1 MRVKELIDKVIKI
14 ARESADNEDGGI
26 QIYTDYRDRELS
38 NETIKTLFES
48 NNPRETLVE
57 MVSDNEMNYS
67 DNYGY
72 YELIETINKRLTDE
86 EREMFIEN
94 YDVIFDYIVENIYFY
109 YDIEELNNEINVN
122 IMVDCGNGNYDYAR
136 DNVLNWYGR
145 YNDGEFDEESSIL
158 WLAKTQ
164 EKEKELKDCVRQI
177 FREDINYMDREKQ
190 SDKFVE
196 SCIQELENLS
206 SNMGTLTFLV
216 KMPLFQVFDLLE
228 LQEEEYDENARY
240 DPRENK
246 KSNSY
251 MVLGKD
257 TTCGLYD
264 SWNGGGSV
272 LEIELDK
279 DVKLPIKYAEICV
292 EGCRMRGYDV
302 NEVYGLID
310 SCWKHS
316 LKDVVGMEK

>member
-26 QIYTDYRDRELS
+26 QISTDYRDRELS
-38 NETIKTLFES
+38 NETIKILFES
-48 NNPRETLVE
+48 NNPRETLVD

-67 DNYGY
+67 YDYGY
-72 YELIETINKRLTDE
+72 YELIKTINKRLTDE

-94 YDVIFDYIVENIYFY
+94 YDLIFDYIVENIYFY

-122 IMVDCGNGNYDYAR
+122 IMVDCGNGDYDYSC
-136 DNVLNWYGR
+136 DNVLNYCG
-145 YNDGEFDEESSIL
+145 NGKFDEHSSML
-158 WLAKTQ
+158 WLANTQ
-164 EKEKELKDCVRQI
+164 GKAELLKQCCEQQCNTNDT
-177 FREDINYMDREKQ
+177 FIN
-190 SDKFVE
+190 

-206 SNMGTLTFLV
+206 SHMGTITFLV
-216 KMPLFQVFDLLE
+216 KMSLFQVFDLIE
-228 LQEEEYDENARY
+228 LSQ
-240 DPRENK
+240 NK
-246 KSNSY
+246 KSKSY
-251 MVLGKD
+251 VVLGKD

-264 SWNGGGSV
+264 SWNGSGSV
-272 LEIELDK
+272 LGIKLDK

-302 NEVYGLID
+302 DEVYGLID

-316 LKDVVGMEK
+316 LKDVVEMEK

>member
-14 ARESADNEDGGI
+14 ARESANNEDGGI

-57 MVSDNEMNYS
+57 MVSDNAMNYS

-122 IMVDCGNGNYDYAR
+122 IMVDCGNGNYDYAC
-136 DNVLNWYGR
+136 DNVLNWYGQ

-216 KMPLFQVFDLLE
+216 KMPLFQVLDLLE

-246 KSNSY
+246 KSKSY
-251 MVLGKD
+251 MVLGKE
-257 TTCGLYD
+257 TMCGLYD
-264 SWNGGGSV
+264 TWAGGGSV

-310 SCWKHS
+310 GCWKHS
-316 LKDVVGMEK
+316 LKDIVEMEK

>member
-164 EKEKELKDCVRQI
+164 EKEDVVALVHNEEYKENALKEFAEKLRNLYNNLDKEETDTMNKEQFFEYIHENFNIDGASQSLILNILDYIEANYSEKNEQYNALCSLLDGTIGLEDRELKKV
-177 FREDINYMDREKQ
+177 YM
-190 SDKFVE
+190 
-196 SCIQELENLS
+196 
-206 SNMGTLTFLV
+206 
-216 KMPLFQVFDLLE
+216 
-228 LQEEEYDENARY
+228 
-240 DPRENK
+240 
-246 KSNSY
+246 
-251 MVLGKD
+251 
-257 TTCGLYD
+257 
-264 SWNGGGSV
+264 
-272 LEIELDK
+272 
-279 DVKLPIKYAEICV
+279 
-292 EGCRMRGYDV
+292 
-302 NEVYGLID
+302 
-310 SCWKHS
+310 
-316 LKDVVGMEK
+316 